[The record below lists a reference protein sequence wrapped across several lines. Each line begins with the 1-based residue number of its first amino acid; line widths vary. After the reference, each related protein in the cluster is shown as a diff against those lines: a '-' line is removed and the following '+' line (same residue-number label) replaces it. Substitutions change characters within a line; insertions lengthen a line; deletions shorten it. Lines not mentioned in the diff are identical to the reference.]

1 MYHTVILLVEKPKS
15 LNFQLKLCDG
25 LGLDFNKIFYIC
37 LCTKMVLKFFG
48 GVKCV
53 KNKVEQRGMHN
64 IGTKM

>member
-1 MYHTVILLVEKPKS
+1 MYHTVILLGEKPKS

-37 LCTKMVLKFFG
+37 LCTKNVFFFG
-48 GVKCV
+48 GVKYV